1 MNIDKNQLLVYL
13 DSDRL
18 PKLKIK
24 KYFMQTIKVE
34 RVTGVNDIL
43 PSTYQIDQQ
52 IKSILSSNFE
62 SYGYRPIDVPL
73 IEYTELYLKK
83 SGEDIISRLYDF
95 IYRNRRLCLRP
106 EFTASVVRAY
116 LDNLQELPLPVRL
129 YYMGPV
135 FRYEQPQKEKYGQFT
150 QMGIELIGATG
161 AIADGEIISMACQ
174 GLDRLGL
181 TEYQTFIGHVGV
193 LNNFLD
199 HLQLDTRLRSFLLTQ
214 METLRIE
221 GKEIVESRLSE
232 IYPAFKK
239 NNFLAEQLDTNT
251 TTKKITDI
259 LQNLEENEARTAIF
273 KLLESMNIE
282 LTSTRTPEE
291 IVDRLL
297 IKIKHQDQTKE
308 LNQALEFMTELSQLK
323 GEPQAIFKE
332 IKKLLSAYGIDDYGL
347 AELQDILKSL
357 EAFNIDKNRISLDL
371 GISRG
376 LQYYTGM
383 VFEIYDSKLGVER
396 KLCGGGRYD
405 DLVVSLGGKQE
416 TPATGF
422 SYLMEE
428 LRKELTE
435 KAHLN
440 FNNYQF
446 VEALVVGLTREDYS
460 DSVRV
465 AEKLRSL
472 GLRVET
478 DVIGRDIQSNIEY
491 GNQQKISFLIIV
503 NSTEK
508 KGSKVL
514 LQNLGSGEQKKLELH
529 EVVHQ
534 VRNIKDNTNC

>member
-1 MNIDKNQLLVYL
+1 MIHLCQN
-13 DSDRL
+13 SDEKTTIFYIL
-18 PKLKIK
+18 S
-24 KYFMQTIKVE
+24 MQTTKVE
-34 RVTGVNDIL
+34 KVRGVNDIL
-43 PSTYQIDQQ
+43 PSTYQIDRQ
-52 IKSILSSNFE
+52 IKSILSGNFE

-95 IYRNRRLCLRP
+95 VYRNRRLCLRP

-116 LDNLQELPLPVRL
+116 LDNLQELPLPMRL
-129 YYMGPV
+129 YYTGPV
-135 FRYEQPQKEKYGQFT
+135 FRYEQPQKERYRQFT

-161 AIADGEIISMACQ
+161 AIADGEVISMACQ

-214 METLRIE
+214 METLRTE
-221 GKEIVESRLSE
+221 GKEVVENRLSE

-239 NNFLAEQLDTNT
+239 DSSVEQEVDTNT

-259 LQNLEENEARTAIF
+259 LQSLEESEARRAIF
-273 KLLESMNIE
+273 ELLESMNIG
-282 LTSTRTPEE
+282 LTSTRAPEE

-297 IKIKHQDQTKE
+297 VKIKHQDQTQQ

-323 GEPQAIFKE
+323 GEPLAIFKE
-332 IKKLLSAYGIDDYGL
+332 TEKLLSAYSIDGYGL
-347 AELQDILKSL
+347 TQLQDILKSL

-405 DLVVSLGGKQE
+405 DLVVSLGGKEE

-422 SYLMEE
+422 SYVMEE
-428 LRKELTE
+428 LRKELAE
-435 KAHLN
+435 KAHLSL
-440 FNNYQF
+440 NNYQF
-446 VEALVVGLTREDYS
+446 VEILIVGINSEYYGYS
-460 DSVRV
+460 IEV
-465 AEKLRSL
+465 AEKLRQL

-478 DVIGRDIQSNIEY
+478 DVIGRDVESNIEY
-491 GNQQKISFLIIV
+491 ANQQKIQFVIILD
-503 NSTEK
+503 SAEK
-508 KGSKVL
+508 QGSKVL
-514 LQNLGSGEQKKLELH
+514 LQNLDSGEQKNLELY
-529 EVVHQ
+529 EVVNQ
-534 VRNIKDNTNC
+534 VRNIK

>member
-1 MNIDKNQLLVYL
+1 
-13 DSDRL
+13 
-18 PKLKIK
+18 
-24 KYFMQTIKVE
+24 MQTVKVE
-34 RVTGVNDIL
+34 RVRGVNDIL

-52 IKSILSSNFE
+52 IKSILSRNFE
-62 SYGYRPIDVPL
+62 SYGYQPIDVPL

-116 LDNLQELPLPVRL
+116 LDNLQEVPLPVRL
-129 YYMGPV
+129 YYTGPV
-135 FRYEQPQKEKYGQFT
+135 FRYEQPQKERYRQFT

-161 AIADGEIISMACQ
+161 AIADGEVISLASQ
-174 GLDRLGL
+174 GLGRLGL

-199 HLQLDTRLRSFLLTQ
+199 HLQLNTRLRSFLLSQ
-214 METLRIE
+214 METLRTE
-221 GKEIVESRLSE
+221 GKEVVKNRLSE

-239 NNFLAEQLDTNT
+239 DTSLAGELDTNT
-251 TTKKITDI
+251 TNKKITDI

-273 KLLESMNIE
+273 ELLESMNIE
-282 LTSTRTPEE
+282 LTSTRAPEE

-297 IKIKHQDQTKE
+297 VKIKHQDQTKE

-323 GEPQAIFKE
+323 GEPQAILKE
-332 IKKLLSAYGIDDYGL
+332 AEKLLSGYNLVDDYGL
-347 AELQDILKSL
+347 AQLQDILKSL
-357 EAFNIDKNRISLDL
+357 EAFNIDKNLISLDL

-383 VFEIYDSKLGVER
+383 VFEIYDTKLGVER

-405 DLVVSLGGKQE
+405 DLVISLGSKQE
-416 TPATGF
+416 IPATGF
-422 SYLMEE
+422 SYMMEE
-428 LRKELTE
+428 LRKELVE
-435 KAHLN
+435 KAHLS

-446 VEALVVGLTREDYS
+446 VEVLVVGLSRQDYS
-460 DSVRV
+460 DSVRI
-465 AEKLRSL
+465 AEKLRQL

-491 GNQQKISFLIIV
+491 GNQQKIPFLIIL
-503 NSTEK
+503 NSAEK
-508 KGSKVL
+508 QDSKVL
-514 LQNLGSGEQKKLELH
+514 LQNLDSGEQKKLELH
-529 EVVHQ
+529 EVVNQ
-534 VRNIKDNTNC
+534 VRNIKGNTNYQK

>member
-1 MNIDKNQLLVYL
+1 MHLCQNSNEKTTVFDIL
-13 DSDRL
+13 S
-18 PKLKIK
+18 
-24 KYFMQTIKVE
+24 MQTTKVE
-34 RVTGVNDIL
+34 RVRGVNDIL

-52 IKSILSSNFE
+52 IKSILRGNFE

-95 IYRNRRLCLRP
+95 VYRNRRLCLRP

-116 LDNLQELPLPVRL
+116 LDNLQELPLPMRL
-129 YYMGPV
+129 YYTGPV
-135 FRYEQPQKEKYGQFT
+135 FRYEQPRKERYRQFT

-161 AIADGEIISMACQ
+161 AIADAEVISMACQ
-174 GLDRLGL
+174 GLDCLGL

-199 HLQLDTRLRSFLLTQ
+199 HLELDTRLRSFLLTQ

-221 GKEIVESRLSE
+221 GKEVVENRLSE

-239 NNFLAEQLDTNT
+239 DTSVEQEVDTNT

-259 LQNLEENEARTAIF
+259 LQSLEESEARTAIF
-273 KLLESMNIE
+273 ELLESMNIG

-297 IKIKHQDQTKE
+297 VKIKHENQTQE
-308 LNQALEFMTELSQLK
+308 LKQALEFMTELSQLK
-323 GEPQAIFKE
+323 GEPIAIFKE
-332 IKKLLSAYGIDDYGL
+332 IERLLSAYGVDGYGL
-347 AELQDILKSL
+347 AQLQDILKSL
-357 EAFNIDKNRISLDL
+357 ESCNIDKNRISLDL

-422 SYLMEE
+422 SYMMEE
-428 LRKELTE
+428 LRKELVE
-435 KAHLN
+435 KDNLSLN
-440 FNNYQF
+440 DYQF
-446 VEALVVGLTREDYS
+446 VEILIVAISSEYYGYS
-460 DSVRV
+460 VEI
-465 AEKLRSL
+465 AEKLRQL

-478 DVIGRDIQSNIEY
+478 DVIGRDIESNIEY
-491 GNQQKISFLIIV
+491 ANQQKIPFVIIV
-503 NSTEK
+503 NSAEK
-508 KGSKVL
+508 QGNKVI
-514 LQNLGSGEQKKLELH
+514 LQNLDSGEQKNLELH
-529 EVVHQ
+529 EVVNQ
-534 VRNIKDNTNC
+534 VRNIR

>member
-1 MNIDKNQLLVYL
+1 MIHLCQNSNEKTTVFDIL
-13 DSDRL
+13 S
-18 PKLKIK
+18 
-24 KYFMQTIKVE
+24 MQTTKVE
-34 RVTGVNDIL
+34 RVRGVNDIL
-43 PSTYQIDQQ
+43 PSTYQIDRQ
-52 IKSILSSNFE
+52 IKSTLSSNFE

-83 SGEDIISRLYDF
+83 SGEEIISRLYDF
-95 IYRNRRLCLRP
+95 VYRNRRLCLRP

-116 LDNLQELPLPVRL
+116 LDNLQELPLPMRL
-129 YYMGPV
+129 YYTGPV
-135 FRYEQPQKEKYGQFT
+135 FRYEQPQKERYRQFT

-161 AIADGEIISMACQ
+161 AIADGEVISMACQ

-214 METLRIE
+214 METFRTE
-221 GKEIVESRLSE
+221 GKEVVENRLSE

-239 NNFLAEQLDTNT
+239 DSSVEQEVDTNT

-259 LQNLEENEARTAIF
+259 LQSLEESEARRAIF
-273 KLLESMNIE
+273 EFLESMNIG
-282 LTSTRTPEE
+282 LTSTRAPEE

-297 IKIKHQDQTKE
+297 VKIKHQDQTQE

-323 GEPQAIFKE
+323 GEPLAIFKE
-332 IKKLLSAYGIDDYGL
+332 TEKLLSAYSIDGYGL
-347 AELQDILKSL
+347 TQLQDILKSL

-383 VFEIYDSKLGVER
+383 VFEIYNSKLGVER

-405 DLVVSLGGKQE
+405 DLVVSLGGKQD

-422 SYLMEE
+422 SYVMEE
-428 LRKELTE
+428 LRKELAE
-435 KAHLN
+435 KPDLSL
-440 FNNYQF
+440 NNYQF
-446 VEALVVGLTREDYS
+446 VEILIVGISSESYGYS
-460 DSVRV
+460 VEI
-465 AEKLRSL
+465 AQKLRQL

-478 DVIGRDIQSNIEY
+478 DVIGRDVESNIEY
-491 GNQQKISFLIIV
+491 ANQQKIPFVIII
-503 NSTEK
+503 NSAEK
-508 KGSKVL
+508 QGSKVL
-514 LQNLGSGEQKKLELH
+514 LQNLDSGEQKNLELH
-529 EVVHQ
+529 EVVNQ
-534 VRNIKDNTNC
+534 VRNIE

>member
-1 MNIDKNQLLVYL
+1 
-13 DSDRL
+13 
-18 PKLKIK
+18 
-24 KYFMQTIKVE
+24 MQTVKVE
-34 RVTGVNDIL
+34 RVRGVNDIL

-95 IYRNRRLCLRP
+95 VYRNRRLCLRP

-116 LDNLQELPLPVRL
+116 LDNFQEVPLPVRL

-161 AIADGEIISMACQ
+161 AIADGEVISMACK
-174 GLDRLGL
+174 GLNHLGL

-214 METLRIE
+214 MEILRTE
-221 GKEIVESRLSE
+221 GKEAVENQLSE

-239 NNFLAEQLDTNT
+239 DTSFAQQLDINT

-259 LQNLEENEARTAIF
+259 LQSLEENEVRTAIF
-273 KLLESMNIE
+273 ELLKSMNIE
-282 LTSTRTPEE
+282 FTSTRAPEE

-297 IKIKHQDQTKE
+297 VKIKHQDQTKE

-323 GEPQAIFKE
+323 GEPIAIFKE
-332 IKKLLSAYGIDDYGL
+332 TEKLLSAYSIDGHGL
-347 AELQDILKSL
+347 AQLKDILKSL
-357 EAFNIDKNRISLDL
+357 EAFDIDKNSIFLDL

-376 LQYYTGM
+376 LQYYTGI
-383 VFEIYDSKLGVER
+383 VFEIYDSKLGKER

-405 DLVVSLGGKQE
+405 DLVFSLGGKQE
-416 TPATGF
+416 IPATGF
-422 SYLMEE
+422 SYVIEE
-428 LRKELTE
+428 LRKELVE
-435 KAHLN
+435 KDN
-440 FNNYQF
+440 FSFNNYQF
-446 VEALVVGLTREDYS
+446 VEVLVVSLRGEDYS
-460 DSVRV
+460 DSVKI
-465 AEKLRSL
+465 AENLRQL

-478 DVIGRDIQSNIEY
+478 DVIGRDLKRNIEY
-491 GNQQKISFLIIV
+491 ANQHKIPFLIIL
-503 NSTEK
+503 NSAEK
-508 KGSKVL
+508 KGGKVL
-514 LQNLGSGEQKKLELH
+514 LQNLDSGEQKNLELH
-529 EVVHQ
+529 EVVNQ
-534 VRNIKDNTNC
+534 VRNIKGGKSN